1 MNLCLFVNIKRTV
14 SPTHNFFMNEDGRAR
29 ADEASPLHNAVVR
42 NDLCKEISRYGVGKI
57 GG

>member
-1 MNLCLFVNIKRTV
+1 MNIKRTV

-29 ADEASPLHNAVVR
+29 ADEASASPLHNAVVS

>member
-1 MNLCLFVNIKRTV
+1 MNIKRTV